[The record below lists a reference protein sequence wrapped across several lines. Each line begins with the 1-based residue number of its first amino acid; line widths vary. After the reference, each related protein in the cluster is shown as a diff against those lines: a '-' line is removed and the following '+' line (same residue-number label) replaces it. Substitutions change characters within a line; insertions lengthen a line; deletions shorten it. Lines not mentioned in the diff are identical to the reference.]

1 MTRLRELASLI
12 RSKNA
17 GPFELTFD
25 IMFRT
30 QHDYEAVKKLAAINA
45 ELFARMYD
53 IPAELVRV
61 YEYDPAFSIKITIPR
76 VVTSGS
82 LGDSDVYGCQQFGP
96 LVDIDIPGIGAVPRE
111 GAAVPREGAAVPR
124 QDGPREQPG

>member
-25 IMFRT
+25 IMFRSE
-30 QHDYEAVKKLAAINA
+30 HDYEAVKKLAAINA

-76 VVTSGS
+76 LVTSGS

-96 LVDIDIPGIGAVPRE
+96 LVDIDIPGIEAGPGQRE
-111 GAAVPREGAAVPR
+111 ARG
-124 QDGPREQPG
+124 QPG

>member
-1 MTRLRELASLI
+1 MTKLREIASLI

-25 IMFRT
+25 IIFRT
-30 QHDYEAVKKLAAINA
+30 QDDYEAVKRLAAINA
-45 ELFARMYD
+45 DLFARMYD

-96 LVDIDIPGIGAVPRE
+96 LVDIDIPGIGP
-111 GAAVPREGAAVPR
+111 VPR
-124 QDGPREQPG
+124 QREAREQSG